1 MREDMDYFL
10 NEIGEK
16 THILQ
21 LIKKL
26 DLCLELQM
34 DQEVEYLSFK
44 GGKVERFTSNIHSQ
58 FQITIRGQAGYL
70 AQLFRGEC
78 KLRQGVRWGYFIIQ
92 DAPFRDLL
100 LLESVFYLARPISA

>member
-1 MREDMDYFL
+1 MREDMNYFS
-10 NEIGEK
+10 NVIGEK

-26 DLCLELQM
+26 DLCLKLQM
-34 DQEVEYLSFK
+34 EQEVEYLSFK
-44 GGKVERFTSNIHSQ
+44 GGNVEPLNSNIHSQ
-58 FQITIRGQAGYL
+58 FQITIRGNAEYL

-78 KLRQGVRWGYFIIQ
+78 KLRQGVRWGYFTIE

-100 LLESVFYLARPISA
+100 LLESIFYLARPISA